1 MVLRS
6 ARARSPRPQSP
17 LATGKQ
23 CKGWWSKGSVSG
35 TKGMWGNVGSHS
47 NPKYGRLSHREQM
60 QGLATAILVVPW
72 CVVLFESRSMY
83 EELCAFQLADWLAT
97 GKHADWEI
105 WGHYDIDKEEED
117 VAKRKPPQHNE
128 IAKAKVRTRELNGRT
143 LSLASMQPSLPL
155 RWNHTVPP
163 FACPHASTALA
174 R

>member
-1 MVLRS
+1 
-6 ARARSPRPQSP
+6 
-17 LATGKQ
+17 
-23 CKGWWSKGSVSG
+23 
-35 TKGMWGNVGSHS
+35 
-47 NPKYGRLSHREQM
+47 
-60 QGLATAILVVPW
+60 
-72 CVVLFESRSMY
+72 MY

-155 RWNHTVPP
+155 R
-163 FACPHASTALA
+163 
-174 R
+174 